1 MGTVAAKQEGG
12 HSPFVALMRTSVSLW
27 IVVVMM
33 AMSFGAGVIVKA
45 IAEPTEAPVATT
57 TLPANPGQIVAP
69 PLTDEQIAGGVPS
82 GHPDLSG
89 DGSGGGG
96 NGGGGN
102 GGGGSQGGGDANG
115 GGQG

>member
-1 MGTVAAKQEGG
+1 MGTVAAKQERGT
-12 HSPFVALMRTSVSLW
+12 SPFVALMRTSVSLW

-45 IAEPTEAPVATT
+45 IAEPTTSPVTTT
-57 TLPANPGQIVAP
+57 TLPTNPGQIIAP
-69 PLTDEQIAGGVPS
+69 PLTDDQIAGGMPS
-82 GHPDLSG
+82 GHPDLSE

-96 NGGGGN
+96 GGN
-102 GGGGSQGGGDANG
+102 GGSQGGGDANG

>member
-1 MGTVAAKQEGG
+1 MGTVAAKKERGT
-12 HSPFVALMRTSVSLW
+12 SPFLALMRTSVSLW

-45 IAEPTEAPVATT
+45 IAEPADAPIATT
-57 TLPANPGQIVAP
+57 TLPTNPGQIVAP
-69 PLTDEQIAGGVPS
+69 PLTDEQIAGGMPS
-82 GHPDLSG
+82 GHPDLSE

-102 GGGGSQGGGDANG
+102 GQTQGGGGN